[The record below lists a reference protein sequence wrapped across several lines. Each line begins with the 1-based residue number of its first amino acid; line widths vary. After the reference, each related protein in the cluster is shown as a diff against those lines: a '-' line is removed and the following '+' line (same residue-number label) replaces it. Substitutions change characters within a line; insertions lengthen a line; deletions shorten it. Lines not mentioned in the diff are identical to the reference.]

1 MSPNRIFKTQID
13 VENLADQINDVKKL
27 DNYIKE
33 YKKDAYKLL
42 EGATKHYQLMY
53 QGAYDKMAAQLIK
66 AKK

>member
-53 QGAYDKMAAQLIK
+53 
-66 AKK
+66 